1 MKPKENQETNITS
14 KITHYN
20 NINSNTKNSFKS
32 MTNIKRPNSQW
43 GNFKNLRIISEE
55 KEQKKRLGFPKIY
68 TSDSFPNT
76 ADLYLN
82 KNNYTFRQKNKPKN
96 PFFEKELLFDKI
108 LKLQN
113 ELNSLNMKYS
123 KQKIVNGKQA
133 IELQKQNKI
142 LNLININ
149 NLLDKSKNKKKKINF
164 KTPNRYI
171 SFEENLENKKFM
183 KENEFDTNS
192 ANIVNEINDI
202 NGSNDDDRNINKNI
216 KLDKGKYKISN
227 NITEKKLK
235 FLYTN
240 LYKEFLQIEK
250 NMNLLE
256 RENEQLRVD
265 IDKIKISN
273 EILISNL
280 KQQCQYLEKENDTK
294 NNEIQELKKN
304 MKCS

>member
-149 NLLDKSKNKKKKINF
+149 NLLDKSKNKKKKHLI
-164 KTPNRYI
+164 
-171 SFEENLENKKFM
+171 
-183 KENEFDTNS
+183 
-192 ANIVNEINDI
+192 DI
-202 NGSNDDDRNINKNI
+202 
-216 KLDKGKYKISN
+216 
-227 NITEKKLK
+227 
-235 FLYTN
+235 
-240 LYKEFLQIEK
+240 
-250 NMNLLE
+250 
-256 RENEQLRVD
+256 
-265 IDKIKISN
+265 
-273 EILISNL
+273 
-280 KQQCQYLEKENDTK
+280 
-294 NNEIQELKKN
+294 
-304 MKCS
+304 